1 VKQGRG
7 AINRVSTIPQPV
19 SRLYPA
25 EWEKQSTVW
34 LSCPHNE
41 KEWGKKRLDGIKQ
54 FYVELI
60 NKILDF
66 QNVNLI
72 FTSEELLHKAETYH
86 GMSQQA
92 QQKKNKLKKV
102 IIPNN
107 DIWIRDYGPFF
118 LEVKEG
124 KRKKPLVL
132 DFEFNAWGG
141 KFPPWE
147 LDNNLPKGIALFS
160 GLEIESYPII
170 LEGGA
175 LEFSGDGIILTTEEC
190 LLNKNRNKDLSKEQ
204 TESILKSA
212 FNTEEVIW
220 LERGLANDHTDG
232 HIDNVARFIGQRKV
246 LICKSSNKK
255 EKNFPHLLKSTTLLK
270 EWKHPKKGYRLE
282 VIEIPLPEPTDAKIK
297 DLPCSYANFIFV
309 NGGIIVPTYNS
320 TTDEAALKIFQFLFP
335 DRKVI
340 GIDCSLLIQEGGS
353 IHCMT
358 KQEPLL

>member
-1 VKQGRG
+1 MKQGRD

-19 SRLYPA
+19 ARHYVP

-34 LSCPHNE
+34 LSWPHNE
-41 KEWGKKRLDGIKQ
+41 KEWGKKKLDGIKL
-54 FYVELI
+54 FYIELI
-60 NKILDF
+60 DKILDF

-72 FTSEELLHKAETYH
+72 FTSEELLQDAETCH
-86 GMSQQA
+86 GMSQQ
-92 QQKKNKLKKV
+92 KKYKLKKIV
-102 IIPNN
+102 IPNN

-118 LEVKEG
+118 LEIKEEE
-124 KRKKPLVL
+124 RKKSLVL

-147 LDNNLPKGIALFS
+147 LDNNLPKEIALFS

-175 LEFSGDGIILTTEEC
+175 LEFSGDGVILTTEEC
-190 LLNKNRNKDLSKEQ
+190 LLNKNRNKDLNKEQ
-204 TESILKSA
+204 TELILKSA
-212 FNTEEVIW
+212 FNIEEIIW

-246 LICKSSNKK
+246 LICRSYNQK
-255 EKNFPHLLKSTTLLK
+255 EENFAHLVKSTNLLK
-270 EWKHPKKGYRLE
+270 EWKHPKKGYGLE
-282 VIEIPLPEPTDAKIK
+282 VIEIPLPEPTDIKIK

-309 NGGIIVPTYNS
+309 NDGIIVPTYNS
-320 TTDEAALKIFQFLFP
+320 TTDEAALKIFQLIFP
-335 DRKVI
+335 DRKVV

-358 KQEPLL
+358 KQEPWMK